1 MVSMATPAL
10 HPTARAVVA
19 VFSLAPL
26 SEPTQQPYKSE
37 TNGLCN
43 FLDLLAERAAK
54 CQLLN
59 TCCTSSLNSS
69 NVFAAE

>member
-1 MVSMATPAL
+1 MATLAL
-10 HPTARAVVA
+10 HPTVRAVVA

-43 FLDLLAERAAK
+43 FLVCWQRELPSASCWTRVVPAVWIPATFL
-54 CQLLN
+54 QQN
-59 TCCTSSLNSS
+59 
-69 NVFAAE
+69 